1 MNEPG
6 PGMRVKKAD
15 LTPKSD
21 QPRHLARHSSLFKI
35 GFTACMAAIFAG
47 FISLG
52 SWQVIRLQW
61 KLDLIARVEQRVY
74 AAPVAAPDFSQ
85 WPHINASA
93 DEYRHVQIS
102 GVFLHEKTV
111 LVQATTELG
120 GGFWVMTPLAIA
132 DQATVLVN
140 RGFIPEKMAV
150 SYRTTRTSL
159 ATSTKDQPASSEVGV
174 NTETI
179 TISGLLRMT
188 EPGGGYLRKNDSA
201 GNRWYSRDVQAIAA
215 ATGLNKPAPFFID
228 ADASAANNKL
238 AAQQNE
244 STASYPVAGL
254 TVIHFHNNHL
264 IYALVWFSLAAMTA
278 AAWAYVL
285 RDRKNSKPSGTGNP
299 A

>member
-1 MNEPG
+1 MTG
-6 PGMRVKKAD
+6 KGAD
-15 LTPKSD
+15 LASKSD
-21 QPRHLARHSSLFKI
+21 QPRYLARHSSLFKI
-35 GFTACMAAIFAG
+35 GFTACMTAIFAG

-52 SWQVIRLQW
+52 TWQVIRLQW
-61 KLDLIARVEQRVY
+61 KLDLIAKVEQRVH
-74 AAPVAAPDFSQ
+74 AAPVAAPVLSQ
-85 WPHINASA
+85 WPRINASA

-120 GGFWVMTPLAIA
+120 GGFWVMTPMAIA

-140 RGFIPEKMAV
+140 RGFIPEKMAT
-150 SYRTTRTSL
+150 SYRTTST
-159 ATSTKDQPASSEVGV
+159 TSTKDRPASH
-174 NTETI
+174 ETVTTNI
-179 TISGLLRMT
+179 IGLLRMT
-188 EPGGGYLRKNDSA
+188 EPGGGYLRKNDTA

-228 ADASAANNKL
+228 ADASQTNNKL

-285 RDRKNSKPSGTGNP
+285 RDRKNSKPPGTGNP

>member
-1 MNEPG
+1 MKEPETG
-6 PGMRVKKAD
+6 ITGKKAD
-15 LTPKSD
+15 LPSMSD
-21 QPRHLARHSSLFKI
+21 QPRHLARHSSLFRI

-52 SWQVIRLQW
+52 TWQVLRLQW
-61 KLDLIARVEQRVY
+61 KLDLIARVEQRVH
-74 AAPVAAPDFSQ
+74 AEPVAAPAFSQ
-85 WPHINASA
+85 WPQINASA

-140 RGFIPEKMAV
+140 RGFIPEKMAA
-150 SYRTTRTSL
+150 SYRTTRTTL
-159 ATSTKDQPASSEVGV
+159 TKDQPASTAAVM
-174 NTETI
+174 T

-188 EPGGGYLRKNDSA
+188 EPGGGYLRKNDAA
-201 GNRWYSRDVQAIAA
+201 GNRWYSRDVLAIAA
-215 ATGLNKPAPFFID
+215 ATGLTKPAPFFID
-228 ADASAANNKL
+228 ADASPSKDKL
-238 AAQQNE
+238 SAQQNDGLVD
-244 STASYPVAGL
+244 YPVAGL

-278 AAWAYVL
+278 AAWAYVM
-285 RDRKNSKPSGTGNP
+285 RDRKNVSTASAAN
-299 A
+299 AA